1 GVDLSGNV
9 TGGSITG
16 NASGTGS
23 GVNVSGSDSTATNT
37 TISGNTADG
46 TGVSISG
53 NLTNTGSTT
62 VSGNSTGSGSG
73 VGLSG
78 NVTGGIVQGDSL
90 NGAGIRTEGH
100 VNVSGSQLKGNS
112 VNGTDLVVSGTLSHD
127 PDTTIEAETVTGQEN
142 IQELKPVTPPPATDD
157 GSQPGHDTDS
167 GNTDSG
173 SDNPAVDRPSV
184 PSEPESQSERDPY
197 ASLRK
202 ETEVNTLRQGA
213 VNAQVINMNQP
224 AQDGFHASG
233 TSPVPVKGYL
243 PPERKVDISLCDGEN
258 CRSVS
263 L

>member
-1 GVDLSGNV
+1 
-9 TGGSITG
+9 G
-16 NASGTGS
+16 NATGTGS
-23 GVNVSGSDSTATNT
+23 GVSVSGSDSTATNT
-37 TISGNTADG
+37 SISGNTANG

-53 NLTNTGSTT
+53 NLTSAGSTT

-73 VGLSG
+73 VDLSG

-142 IQELKPVTPPPATDD
+142 IQEVKPVTPPPATDDD

-167 GNTDSG
+167 GNMDSG
-173 SDNPAVDRPSV
+173 SDNPVVDRPSV
-184 PSEPESQSERDPY
+184 PSEPESQSERDPD